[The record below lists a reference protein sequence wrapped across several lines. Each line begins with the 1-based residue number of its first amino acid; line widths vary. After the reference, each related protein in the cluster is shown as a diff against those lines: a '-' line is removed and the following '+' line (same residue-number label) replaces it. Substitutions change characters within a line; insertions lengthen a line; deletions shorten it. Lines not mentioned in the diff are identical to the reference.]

1 MARSNRSQSSVN
13 TLRGSLTD
21 VGLIKVGH
29 FVRKSRDW
37 LTGTTVILAP
47 LGATAGVD
55 VRGGGPGTRETDL
68 LRPENLIQK
77 VHAIVLSGGSA
88 YGLSSAQGVMEFLE
102 ETGSGFSVGKDPSWV
117 VPIVPGAVIF
127 DLGRGGKFA
136 NRPDSTFGYRAAKLA
151 KSVSSDVGCVGAGLG
166 ARSGG
171 LKGGLGMASTRLE
184 DGHVVSALA
193 VVNSVG
199 SLINP
204 DTCLPWHDSATRLR
218 RPNAS
223 DRRALRDYLSTL
235 ATPVAAVDS
244 SQTTSSQ
251 TTSSQTT
258 SSQTSSLHTTIGA
271 VATNLRLS
279 KSECTK
285 FAAVAHD
292 GLARAVRPAHLMN
305 DGDTIFGLSVGPGD
319 LVLSENE
326 PIFSD
331 PVGRPALLNKVL
343 AAGADMFA
351 QACTEAILRA
361 SSCGGML
368 SYRDLCPSAFVS
380 Q

>member
-1 MARSNRSQSSVN
+1 MAHSDRSQSSVN
-13 TLRGSLTD
+13 SLRGSLTD

-88 YGLSSAQGVMEFLE
+88 YGLASAQGVMEFLE

-171 LKGGLGMASTRLE
+171 LKGGLGMASTRL
-184 DGHVVSALA
+184 DNGHVVSALA
-193 VVNSVG
+193 VVNSIG
-199 SLINP
+199 SVINP
-204 DTCLPWHDSATRLR
+204 DTCLPWHESTTRLR

-223 DRRALRDYLSTL
+223 DRRALRDYLSAL
-235 ATPVAAVDS
+235 AVPVATPE
-244 SQTTSSQ
+244 TS
-251 TTSSQTT
+251 
-258 SSQTSSLHTTIGA
+258 LNTTIGT

-319 LVLSENE
+319 LILSENE

-368 SYRDLCPSAFVS
+368 SYRELCPSAFVS

>member
-1 MARSNRSQSSVN
+1 MAHSDRSQSIVN
-13 TLRGSLTD
+13 SLRGSLTD

-171 LKGGLGMASTRLE
+171 LKGGLGMASTRL
-184 DGHVVSALA
+184 DNGHVVSALA
-193 VVNSVG
+193 VVNSIG
-199 SLINP
+199 SVINP
-204 DTCLPWHDSATRLR
+204 DTCLPWHESTTRLR

-223 DRRALRDYLSTL
+223 DRRALRDYLSAL
-235 ATPVAAVDS
+235 AVPVATPE
-244 SQTTSSQ
+244 TS
-251 TTSSQTT
+251 
-258 SSQTSSLHTTIGA
+258 LNTTIGT

-319 LVLSENE
+319 LVLSEDE

-351 QACTEAILRA
+351 QACTEAILQA
-361 SSCGGML
+361 TSSG
-368 SYRDLCPSAFVS
+368 SPTK
-380 Q
+380 

>member
-1 MARSNRSQSSVN
+1 MARSDRSQSSVN
-13 TLRGSLTD
+13 ALRGSLTD
-21 VGLIKVGH
+21 VGSVKVGH
-29 FVRKSRDW
+29 FARNSRGW
-37 LTGTTVILAP
+37 LTGTTVILTP

-88 YGLSSAQGVMEFLE
+88 YGLASAQGVMEFLE

-117 VPIVPGAVIF
+117 VPIVPAAVIF

-171 LKGGLGMASTRLE
+171 LKGGLGMASTRLD

-193 VVNSVG
+193 VVNSIG

-204 DTCLPWHDSATRLR
+204 DTCLPWHESATRLR

-235 ATPVAAVDS
+235 ATPVATIENSLTA
-244 SQTTSSQ
+244 
-251 TTSSQTT
+251 
-258 SSQTSSLHTTIGA
+258 SSLNTTIGA

>member
-1 MARSNRSQSSVN
+1 
-13 TLRGSLTD
+13 LTD
-21 VGLIKVGH
+21 VGSVKVGH
-29 FVRKSRDW
+29 FARNSRGW
-37 LTGTTVILAP
+37 LTGTTVLLTP
-47 LGATAGVD
+47 NGAIAGVD

-88 YGLSSAQGVMEFLE
+88 YGLASAQGVMEYLE
-102 ETGSGFSVGKDPSWV
+102 ESGSGFPVGQDPSWV
-117 VPIVPGAVIF
+117 VPIVPAAVIF
-127 DLGRGGKFA
+127 DLGRGGKFV
-136 NRPDSTFGYRAAKLA
+136 NRPDSSFGYRAAKLA

-171 LKGGLGMASTRLE
+171 LKGGLGMASTHIAS
-184 DGHVVSALA
+184 GHVVSALA
-193 VVNSVG
+193 VVNSIG
-199 SLINP
+199 SVINP
-204 DTCLPWHDSATRLR
+204 DTCLPWHESATPLR
-218 RPNAS
+218 RPIAS

-235 ATPVAAVDS
+235 SAPVATIEN
-244 SQTTSSQ
+244 SQTA
-251 TTSSQTT
+251 
-258 SSQTSSLHTTIGA
+258 SSLNTTIGA

-285 FAAVAHD
+285 FAGVAHD

-326 PIFSD
+326 PAFSD
-331 PVGRPALLNKVL
+331 PVGRPALLNTVL
-343 AAGADMFA
+343 AAGADVFA
-351 QACTEAILRA
+351 QACTEAILQA
-361 SSCGGML
+361 SSAAGL
-368 SYRDLCPSAFVS
+368 VSYRDLCPSAFVR

>member
-1 MARSNRSQSSVN
+1 MAHSDRSQSSVN
-13 TLRGSLTD
+13 SLRGSLTD

-88 YGLSSAQGVMEFLE
+88 YGLASAQGVMEFLE

-171 LKGGLGMASTRLE
+171 LKGGIGMASTRL
-184 DGHVVSALA
+184 DNGHVVSALA
-193 VVNSVG
+193 VVNSIG
-199 SLINP
+199 SVINP
-204 DTCLPWHDSATRLR
+204 DTCLPWHESTTRLR

-223 DRRALRDYLSTL
+223 DRRALRDYLSAL
-235 ATPVAAVDS
+235 AVPVATPE
-244 SQTTSSQ
+244 TS
-251 TTSSQTT
+251 
-258 SSQTSSLHTTIGA
+258 LNTTIGT

-319 LVLSENE
+319 LVLSEDE

-351 QACTEAILRA
+351 QACTEAILQA
-361 SSCGGML
+361 TSSGGML
-368 SYRDLCPSAFVS
+368 SYRELCPSAFVS

>member
-1 MARSNRSQSSVN
+1 MAHSDRSQSSVN
-13 TLRGSLTD
+13 SLRGSLTD

-88 YGLSSAQGVMEFLE
+88 YGLASAQGVMEFLE

-184 DGHVVSALA
+184 DGHIVSALA
-193 VVNSVG
+193 VVNSIG
-199 SLINP
+199 SVINP
-204 DTCLPWHDSATRLR
+204 DTCLPWHESTTRLR

-223 DRRALRDYLSTL
+223 DRRALRDYLSAL
-235 ATPVAAVDS
+235 AVPVATPE
-244 SQTTSSQ
+244 TS
-251 TTSSQTT
+251 
-258 SSQTSSLHTTIGA
+258 LNTTIGT

-319 LVLSENE
+319 LVLSEDE

-368 SYRDLCPSAFVS
+368 SYRELCPSAFVS

>member
-1 MARSNRSQSSVN
+1 MVRSNRSQSRVN
-13 TLRGSLTD
+13 ALSGSLTD
-21 VGLIKVGH
+21 VGSVKVGH
-29 FVRKSRDW
+29 FARNSRGW
-37 LTGTTVILAP
+37 LTGTTVLLTP
-47 LGATAGVD
+47 GGAIAGVD

-77 VHAIVLSGGSA
+77 VQAIVLSGGSA
-88 YGLSSAQGVMEFLE
+88 YGLASAQGVMEFLE
-102 ETGSGFSVGKDPSWV
+102 ESMSGFSVGKDPSWV
-117 VPIVPGAVIF
+117 VPIVPAAVIF
-127 DLGRGGKFA
+127 DLGRGGKFS
-136 NRPDSTFGYRAAKLA
+136 NRPDSIFGYRAAKLA
-151 KSVSSDVGCVGAGLG
+151 KSVSTDVGCVGAGSG

-171 LKGGLGMASTRLE
+171 LKGGIGMASTCL
-184 DGHVVSALA
+184 DNGHVVSALA
-193 VVNSVG
+193 VVNSIG
-199 SLINP
+199 SVINP
-204 DTCLPWHDSATRLR
+204 DTCLPWHESVTRLR

-223 DRRALRDYLSTL
+223 DRRALRDYLSAL
-235 ATPVAAVDS
+235 AVPVTTPE
-244 SQTTSSQ
+244 TS
-251 TTSSQTT
+251 
-258 SSQTSSLHTTIGA
+258 LNTTIGT

-319 LVLSENE
+319 LVLSEDE

-351 QACTEAILRA
+351 QACTEAILQA
-361 SSCGGML
+361 TSSGGML
-368 SYRDLCPSAFVS
+368 SYRDLCPSAYVH

>member
-1 MARSNRSQSSVN
+1 MAHSDRSQSSVN
-13 TLRGSLTD
+13 SLRGSLTD

-88 YGLSSAQGVMEFLE
+88 YGLASAQGVMEFLE

-171 LKGGLGMASTRLE
+171 LKGGIGMASTRL
-184 DGHVVSALA
+184 DNGHVVSALA
-193 VVNSVG
+193 VVNSIG
-199 SLINP
+199 SVINP
-204 DTCLPWHDSATRLR
+204 DTCLPWHESTTRLR

-223 DRRALRDYLSTL
+223 DRRALRDYLSAL
-235 ATPVAAVDS
+235 AVPVATPE
-244 SQTTSSQ
+244 TS
-251 TTSSQTT
+251 
-258 SSQTSSLHTTIGA
+258 LNTTIGT

-305 DGDTIFGLSVGPGD
+305 DGDTIFGLSVGPCD
-319 LVLSENE
+319 LILSENE

-368 SYRDLCPSAFVS
+368 SYRELCPSAFVS